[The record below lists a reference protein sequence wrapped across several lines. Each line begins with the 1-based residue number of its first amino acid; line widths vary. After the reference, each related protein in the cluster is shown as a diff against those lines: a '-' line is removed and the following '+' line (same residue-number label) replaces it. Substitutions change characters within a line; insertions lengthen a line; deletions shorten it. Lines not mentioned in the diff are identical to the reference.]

1 MIEWVPRSGDR
12 RAVRVDAAA
21 RKLPSEFGARHKV
34 AVANVIPPQSAARI
48 AIDAGPADAWYRSIT
63 QDAFA

>member
-1 MIEWVPRSGDR
+1 MIEWVPRSGHR

-48 AIDAGPADAWYRSIT
+48 AIDAGPA
-63 QDAFA
+63 FA